1 MHLFDFSCTS
11 VSEIWALGDI
21 LCDPLKTIDKPA
33 DSLHCIVSPVHTV
46 CITVFYLFTQC
57 IALCF
62 TCSHSMHC
70 SVLPVHTFC
79 VILCFTCSYSLHYTV
94 FYPFIQ
100 SALHCVFL
108 FIVCIVFYLFIQS
121 ALHCVLP
128 VHTVCITLFYLFI
141 QSALC
146 CILPVHTICI
156 VLCFTCSYSL
166 HYIVFYQFIQ
176 ICCCN
181 GDWPSHSGIR
191 KRMREV
197 VFLTERFLSDGNTT
211 QLCA

>member
-62 TCSHSMHC
+62 TCSHSMHY

-141 QSALC
+141 QSALHC
-146 CILPVHTICI
+146 VLPVHTVCI
-156 VLCFTCSYSL
+156 ILCFTSSYNL
-166 HYIVFYQFIQ
+166 HCVVFHLFIQ
-176 ICCCN
+176 SALHCVLPVHTN
-181 GDWPSHSGIR
+181 
-191 KRMREV
+191 
-197 VFLTERFLSDGNTT
+197 LL
-211 QLCA
+211 L

>member
-1 MHLFDFSCTS
+1 MCDNAYIC
-11 VSEIWALGDI
+11 LGDI

-62 TCSHSMHC
+62 TCSHSMHY

-79 VILCFTCSYSLHYTV
+79 IILCFTCSYSLHYTV

-121 ALHCVLP
+121 ALYCVLP
-128 VHTVCITLFYLFI
+128 VHTVCIT
-141 QSALC
+141 
-146 CILPVHTICI
+146 
-156 VLCFTCSYSL
+156 LCFTCSYSL